1 MSDESR
7 PVRTTDKSFIEN
19 LDKKCRPG
27 RGSHLLF
34 LLLTLFCASVAV
46 WASIGTLDIVSMA
59 QGKVIP
65 STRVRTVQHLEGG
78 IVREI
83 MAHEG
88 QGVSAGQPLITL
100 EQIVTDAFFEEVQSR
115 IVSLRL
121 DLARLEALSRG
132 MAKPDFPEDLV
143 RNNPQMVERSMS
155 LFTAL
160 LDAHNSSLASQRELI
175 RQREHQVAEIV
186 TRRDNARK
194 NLKILEEQVAL
205 SQELLD
211 ENLTTRYKHLAYL
224 REETALKSR
233 IEEDSAA
240 LEAARAALSEAGAN
254 LENIRTSYHK
264 DMENQLKKTRQDLEE
279 ILQRQRRHADSLE
292 RTVLRSPVDG
302 VVKTLHVTTVG
313 GVIRSGMDVVEIVPA
328 GDQLVVEAMLPV
340 GDIGFVREG
349 QEATVRLASRESV
362 RFGKLEGK
370 VIHVAPD
377 TTVTPEGRAYY
388 AVRIQTGKDRFLHD
402 DMEYRLYPGMIMQ
415 VAIRTGTRTVLQY
428 LLDPLQGTMSGVFQE
443 R

>member
-1 MSDESR
+1 MD
-7 PVRTTDKSFIEN
+7 TSFIDK

-27 RGSHLLF
+27 RKSRLLF
-34 LLLTLFCASVAV
+34 LTLALLCISFVAWASV
-46 WASIGTLDIVSMA
+46 GTLDIVSMA
-59 QGKVIP
+59 QGQVVP

-83 MAHEG
+83 MINEG
-88 QGVSAGQPLITL
+88 QVVSAGQPLIVL
-100 EQIVTDAFFEEVQSR
+100 EQIVSDAYFEEVQSR

-121 DLARLEALSRG
+121 DLARLDALSRG
-132 MAKPDFPEDLV
+132 EGRPDFPGDLV
-143 RNNPQMVERSMS
+143 KKHPEMVERAMS

-160 LDAHNSSLASQRELI
+160 KDAHVSDMVSQGELI
-175 RQREHQVAEIV
+175 RQREHQVREII

-194 NLKILEEQVAL
+194 NLELLEEQIAL
-205 SQELLD
+205 SQELLE
-211 ENLTTRYKHLAYL
+211 ENLTTRYKHLSYL
-224 REETALKSR
+224 REESALKSR
-233 IEEDSAA
+233 IEEDGAA
-240 LEAARAALSEAGAN
+240 LEAARASLSEARAN
-254 LENIRTSYHK
+254 LEKIRTAHHK
-264 DMENQLKKTRQDLEE
+264 DIENQLKKVRQDLEE

-313 GVIRSGMDVVEIVPA
+313 GVVRSGMDVVEIVPA
-328 GDQLVVEAMLPV
+328 GDRLVVETMLPV
-340 GDIGFVREG
+340 GDIGYVHEG
-349 QEATVRLASRESV
+349 QKASVRLASRESV
-362 RFGKLEGK
+362 MFGKLGGK

-388 AVRIQTGKDRFLHD
+388 AVRIQTEKDRFAHK

-415 VAIRTGTRTVLQY
+415 VAIHTGTRTVLQY
-428 LLDPLQGTMSGVFQE
+428 ILDPLMGTMSGVLQE